1 LRGFSRTSEWRTVK
15 AVTPIVPRQQLPK
28 LEDMPEEA
36 LNLPYRSIVGKLAF
50 LSHTA

>member
-1 LRGFSRTSEWRTVK
+1 MENCVK
-15 AVTPIVPRQQLPK
+15 AVTPIIPRQQLPK

-36 LNLPYRSIVGKLAF
+36 LNLPYRSIIGKLAF